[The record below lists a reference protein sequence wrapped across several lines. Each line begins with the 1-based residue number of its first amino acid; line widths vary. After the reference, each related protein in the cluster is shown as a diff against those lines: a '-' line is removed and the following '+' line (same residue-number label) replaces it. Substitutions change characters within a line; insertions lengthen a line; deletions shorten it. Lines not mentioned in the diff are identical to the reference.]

1 MGMVDPTRAL
11 RFSGPVGA
19 GFNMVGRLD
28 VNTGEIDAW
37 FGGDD
42 DTFQE
47 PQFIPTGPG
56 ETDGYV
62 VVVVEKHTPNLSD
75 VAVFRAGRIA
85 EGPVCV
91 IRLPL
96 RLRGAVHGCWT
107 PLHD

>member
-1 MGMVDPTRAL
+1 MGMIDPTRAL

-37 FGGDD
+37 YGGDD
-42 DTFQE
+42 DSFQE

-62 VVVVEKHTPNLSD
+62 VLVVEKHTENRSD
-75 VAVFRAGRIA
+75 VAVFRAGQMTA
-85 EGPVCV
+85 GPVCV
-91 IRLPL
+91 IRLPM